1 MRSHVGC
8 EVKLS
13 CKALTLEAIMD
24 IESFEFGSIVLI
36 VIVGLS
42 IFLWGAIKRDN
53 YAIEQ
58 SDNLEKVCLKAYKTD
73 LKNDSEIKELC
84 KNVKVKLF
92 E

>member
-1 MRSHVGC
+1 
-8 EVKLS
+8 
-13 CKALTLEAIMD
+13 MD

-36 VIVGLS
+36 VIVGLL
-42 IFLWGAIKRDN
+42 IFLWGAIKHEN
-53 YAIEQ
+53 HTIEQ
-58 SDNLEKVCLKAYKTD
+58 SDNLEKICLKAYKTD